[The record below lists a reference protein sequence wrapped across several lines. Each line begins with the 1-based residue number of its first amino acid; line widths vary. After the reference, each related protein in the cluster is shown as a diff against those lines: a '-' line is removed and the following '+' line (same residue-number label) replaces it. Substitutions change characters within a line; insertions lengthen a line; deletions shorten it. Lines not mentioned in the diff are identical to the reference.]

1 MLLNIGNLVKSRR
14 LELGLTQA
22 QVAEGICTRE
32 TIGQLESNKTLP
44 RLFIV
49 EKVFDKLT
57 IDADTLLTLPS
68 SKQDI
73 YSLKKQSEIHE
84 HMYNA
89 EKYPAQ
95 GGESLKKALVALDN
109 DKDVDETYKNFLLDF
124 GYAHLYIYG
133 EADRNLELGEAKSF
147 NFLRKHR
154 PDFELARLDT
164 YYLTSFELN
173 MINRLSYLYRLKDE
187 PHKAVFIL
195 EKSISFQEEKQ
206 LNRDLRGL
214 RPIYL
219 STIMHLADTYLVSQC
234 YEEALALVNTHYPR
248 LKEHDSLRH
257 VMKTLYVHC
266 LALLNLGRKDEG
278 EEVFNKICL
287 LHSTVDNLFI
297 QLDPARP
304 NVDEWIVYVKETWGI

>member
-14 LELGLTQA
+14 QELNLTQA

-32 TIGQLESNKTLP
+32 TISQLESNKTLP
-44 RLFIV
+44 RLFVV

-57 IDADTLLTLPS
+57 IDAGTLLTLPS

-73 YSLKKQSEIHE
+73 YSLRKQAEIYE
-84 HMYNA
+84 HMFNA

-95 GGESLKKALVALDN
+95 GGASLKQALEALET
-109 DKDVDETYKNFLLDF
+109 DKDIDEYYKSFLLYF
-124 GYAHLYIYG
+124 GYAHLYIYS
-133 EADRNLELGEAKSF
+133 EADRNFELAEATALG
-147 NFLRKHR
+147 FLRKYR
-154 PDFELARLDT
+154 IDFNLTELAT
-164 YYLTSFELN
+164 YYLTSIELN

-187 PHKAVFIL
+187 PHKAIFIL
-195 EKSISFQEEKQ
+195 EKSIAFQEEKQ

-219 STIMHLADTYLVSQC
+219 STLMHLADTYLVARRFQ
-234 YEEALALVNTHYPR
+234 EALNLVNTHYPR

-257 VMKTLYVHC
+257 VIKTLYVHC
-266 LALLNLGRKDEG
+266 LALLNLGRKEEG
-278 EEVFNKICL
+278 TEIFEKICL

-297 QLDPARP
+297 QLDPTRP
-304 NVDEWIVYVKETWGI
+304 DVDGWMAYVKETWGV